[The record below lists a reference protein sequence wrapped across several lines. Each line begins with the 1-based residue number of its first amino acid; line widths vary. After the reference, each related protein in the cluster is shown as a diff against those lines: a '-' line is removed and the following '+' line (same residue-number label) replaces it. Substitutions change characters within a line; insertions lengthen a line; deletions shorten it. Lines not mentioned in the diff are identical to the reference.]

1 MIGHTDSF
9 FSRTFNFLR
18 REEFEIKFDEN
29 LAVILIEYQLTKL
42 CYGHLDTPKTAHLR
56 IY

>member
-1 MIGHTDSF
+1 MIGHTDSL

-18 REEFEIKFDEN
+18 KKEFEIEFDEN
-29 LAVILIEYQLTKL
+29 LAVKLIEYQLTRL
-42 CYGHLDTPKTAHLR
+42 YIGHLDTPKSAHLR